1 MESNAPGIDG
11 QVQMNSL
18 PGVYAPG
25 FAFYVAG
32 DYSALTDIPSIDLK
46 PAESLFT
53 EKM

>member
-32 DYSALTDIPSIDLK
+32 DYSALTFNGHIHPGSGLK
-46 PAESLFT
+46 
-53 EKM
+53 